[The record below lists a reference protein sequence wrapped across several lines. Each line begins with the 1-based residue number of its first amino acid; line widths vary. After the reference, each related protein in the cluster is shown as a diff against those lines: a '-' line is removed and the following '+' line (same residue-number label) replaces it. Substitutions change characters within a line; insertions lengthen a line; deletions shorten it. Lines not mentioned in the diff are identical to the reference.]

1 MFYIYILLII
11 IAIGVL
17 LMSKEGKALL
27 SAIPKLFLVGGL
39 IYIGFLIVIYV
50 IGLLSDTNIRDEVLI
65 YGVFILFIVG
75 GIILLWNFNPK
86 KNEDKDKL
94 SPDKNISNSNLNDGQ
109 K

>member
-17 LMSKEGKALL
+17 LMSREGKALL
-27 SAIPKLFLVGGL
+27 NAIPKLFLVGGL

-65 YGVFILFIVG
+65 YGVFILLIVG

-86 KNEDKDKL
+86 KNEDIDKL
-94 SPDKNISNSNLNDGQ
+94 SPDKNINNSNRNDG
-109 K
+109 